1 MNIFVILVCIYV
13 TIKLLLFVGVY
24 IATKEIERKAL
35 EKKKRFEVDN
45 RVIELQT
52 LLSEYEKRKKNL
64 ADEKEIYSVR
74 RKVFLD

>member
-1 MNIFVILVCIYV
+1 LNIFVILVCIYV